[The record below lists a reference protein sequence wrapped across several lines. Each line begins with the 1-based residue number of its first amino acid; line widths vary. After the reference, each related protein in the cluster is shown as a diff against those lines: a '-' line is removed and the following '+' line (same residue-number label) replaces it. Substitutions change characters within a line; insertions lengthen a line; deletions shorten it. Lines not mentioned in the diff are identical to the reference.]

1 MNIIRTIT
9 ITTPRETDPTRT
21 QPLSRSLFQRPT
33 ALNGI
38 STSAWFPIARLLR
51 PQGRR
56 GELLADPLSDLPGLF
71 DNQHDVVLSAAD
83 ASAPT
88 PGAAPLRIEEH
99 FFPTGKNAGRVVLK
113 LSGCDSIS
121 AAEALAGQ
129 QLLIP
134 CSQLPALDPG
144 TFFVGDLLGCTIYNV
159 TTSDNPAGDPIGPIV
174 DVEFATAP
182 DGRTRLE
189 DAAPL
194 LSVELTARTP
204 PSEPI
209 LIPFVLAWID
219 SIDIAARR
227 ITMHLPDGLLDA
239 PEEPPA
245 APTDF
250 PE

>member
-1 MNIIRTIT
+1 
-9 ITTPRETDPTRT
+9 
-21 QPLSRSLFQRPT
+21 
-33 ALNGI
+33 LNGI

-71 DNQHDVVLSAAD
+71 DPQHDVVLSAAD
-83 ASAPT
+83 ASAPA
-88 PGAAPLRIEEH
+88 PGATPLRIEEH

-121 AAEALAGQ
+121 SAEALAGQ
-129 QLLIP
+129 QLLIAR
-134 CSQLPALDPG
+134 SQLPALDPG
-144 TFFVGDLLGCTIYNV
+144 TFFVGDLLGCTVYNL
-159 TTSDNPAGDPIGPIV
+159 TSTNSTGDPIGTVI
-174 DVEFATAP
+174 DLEFATAP

-194 LSVELTARTP
+194 LSVELTGLAERTP
-204 PSEPI
+204 PPEPI

-227 ITMHLPDGLLDA
+227 ITMHLPDGLLT
-239 PEEPPA
+239 
-245 APTDF
+245 PTDSTES
-250 PE
+250 PPTSNLSD